1 MDYRIYQLTP
11 RIYFIR
17 WLRQPNITSAMQW
30 VKDLRGF
37 LNQADASVYFVS
49 DVRQGVVED
58 VRVLSHL
65 AELIKH
71 RNWGGG
77 LSLSDSLS
85 GDVYV
90 QMYGRLSGAGNQ
102 RDICR
107 SPEEI
112 SERLNLAEA
121 GIDSGIEWD
130 SVFNSLHPPYPVV
143 AGTE

>member
-1 MDYRIYQLTP
+1 
-11 RIYFIR
+11 
-17 WLRQPNITSAMQW
+17 
-30 VKDLRGF
+30 
-37 LNQADASVYFVS
+37 
-49 DVRQGVVED
+49 
-58 VRVLSHL
+58 

-130 SVFNSLHPPYPVV
+130 SVFNSLHPSYPVV